1 MARSS
6 ISPVDCSA
14 ADGLTSLLAATSYLD
29 PQTFAQQSAQTDHEQ
44 PLPHNVWGENTL
56 ESDRERRIARQVNT
70 RWIDGGSKFGERR
83 RPFVP
88 TNTNIDWHLRLS
100 G

>member
-44 PLPHNVWGENTL
+44 PLPHNTAKDGL
-56 ESDRERRIARQVNT
+56 LDKSIP
-70 RWIDGGSKFGERR
+70 GGSTAGASSASAGG
-83 RPFVP
+83 
-88 TNTNIDWHLRLS
+88 LS
-100 G
+100 FPSSSKLGK